1 MPLAGQIHFDD
12 INLDKDYDRQVSYR
26 QSKLANV
33 LFSREL
39 ATRLQGRVHHWNM
52 FSFTKMSQI

>member
-39 ATRLQGRVHHWNM
+39 ATRLQGRVHH
-52 FSFTKMSQI
+52 